1 MCAAELSRAFDTL
14 MYIVSSSEH
23 FPKVF
28 NHGILGG
35 WTSSKR
41 ALWYKLEKFSL
52 EDRHCLMAHCS
63 SSEGWRRMKKTA
75 SCASEPFGIIL
86 CWCIISLP
94 LHQKETFLSQ
104 SVCLTFPDQA
114 HTSLPVPS
122 LDPQDSSNKALLQ
135 KSTLHGSLTPWA
147 FHLHVVLSPLNP
159 LPWLLK
165 SCGYFKN
172 PFSFWSYELI
182 PTLCFERT
190 LLALLCFHASPCAPF
205 ITVHLLCGCLS

>member
-94 LHQKETFLSQ
+94 MHQKETFLSQ

-147 FHLHVVLSPLNP
+147 FHLHVVLSPLDP

-165 SCGYFKN
+165 SCSYCQEPIFFLIIRIDSYIVLWKN
-172 PFSFWSYELI
+172 SACSTVF
-182 PTLCFERT
+182 
-190 LLALLCFHASPCAPF
+190 PCLSMCPLH
-205 ITVHLLCGCLS
+205 TVHLLCGCLS